1 MKMIKEYIGKGYVC
15 VYTYIDSMDLA
26 SGTLEHDA
34 VKAKTI
40 KYLK

>member
-1 MKMIKEYIGKGYVC
+1 MIKEYVC

-40 KYLK
+40 KYLKELNKVNK